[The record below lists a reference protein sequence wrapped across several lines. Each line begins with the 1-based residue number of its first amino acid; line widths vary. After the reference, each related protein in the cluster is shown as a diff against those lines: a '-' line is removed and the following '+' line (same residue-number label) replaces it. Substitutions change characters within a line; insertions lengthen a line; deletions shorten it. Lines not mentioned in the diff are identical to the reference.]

1 MALVIDPE
9 AEEKPPSEKEPKT
22 KPRRRAPAR
31 KRKATGRGLVPAS
44 EEKPARRRR
53 SSKSSGSLSIPALDE
68 ELQARAAGDFNPL
81 RASYRAD
88 LVEAYSKAK
97 EQGLD
102 RIDLYDPAWLSLT
115 EGLAA
120 QLKSLSVRELTI
132 STAFTPCYQLV
143 VLQEAGYRIQG
154 VTVLE
159 KPTWYDKGE
168 QPVPLRCTALE
179 LVWSPAK
186 A

>member
-9 AEEKPPSEKEPKT
+9 VEEKPEA
-22 KPRRRAPAR
+22 KPRKRTPAG
-31 KRKATGRGLVPAS
+31 KRKATGRGKSSDS
-44 EEKPARRRR
+44 EKKPARRR
-53 SSKSSGSLSIPALDE
+53 KSSGPLSIPALDDE
-68 ELQARAAGDFNPL
+68 IRIRAAGDFKPL

-88 LVEAYSKAK
+88 LVEAYAKAK

-132 STAFTPCYQLV
+132 STTFTPCYQLV

-168 QPVPLRCTALE
+168 QPVPLRCIALE
-179 LVWSPAK
+179 LVWSAPSARR
-186 A
+186 